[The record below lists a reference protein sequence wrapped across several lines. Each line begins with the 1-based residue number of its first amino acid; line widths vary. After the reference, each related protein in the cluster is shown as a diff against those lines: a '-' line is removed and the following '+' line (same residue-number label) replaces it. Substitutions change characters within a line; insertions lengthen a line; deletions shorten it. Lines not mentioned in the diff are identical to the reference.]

1 MLLVNFKVEY
11 NFFIVIVPDKK
22 LLFTLLE
29 SVSPNNQ
36 HFLLQTLES
45 GTFPSLT
52 FPACSSSSPKVT
64 ESLHFPTS
72 TLLCVCAS
80 GRAVLVRVDVF
91 VCFSTRGGPLT
102 FVLLEAENPLLVHV
116 ALFFFARRRGLG
128 CFCLSVSNPASHCS
142 VCRSGKLPPGF
153 PFSSVFLMPQLKV
166 FLPVRVRLTYISVLL
181 CSFWITASLF
191 HFGLLFFFLTSWLL
205 LFFAVAL
212 CEQEAGLLASVLV
225 RLFVRSSSHLFRG
238 CQNFGDEMCANSC
251 PHTNPASF
259 HRLFSPKQADP
270 SRWLLDENTG
280 ALGRALFHSCKK
292 RKKLLFIITMKG
304 REAGSDRH
312 LGVYL

>member
-102 FVLLEAENPLLVHV
+102 FVLLEAETPFLCMWLC
-116 ALFFFARRRGLG
+116 FFARRRGLG
-128 CFCLSVSNPASHCS
+128 CFV
-142 VCRSGKLPPGF
+142 
-153 PFSSVFLMPQLKV
+153 
-166 FLPVRVRLTYISVLL
+166 
-181 CSFWITASLF
+181 WASLIQ
-191 HFGLLFFFLTSWLL
+191 HPTVLS
-205 LFFAVAL
+205 
-212 CEQEAGLLASVLV
+212 AGAGNFRLV
-225 RLFVRSSSHLFRG
+225 SLS
-238 CQNFGDEMCANSC
+238 
-251 PHTNPASF
+251 
-259 HRLFSPKQADP
+259 RLFS
-270 SRWLLDENTG
+270 
-280 ALGRALFHSCKK
+280 
-292 RKKLLFIITMKG
+292 
-304 REAGSDRH
+304 
-312 LGVYL
+312 